1 MKKEELVA
9 KLEVAKEVTSVVSID
24 LMLTALGMLEET
36 QPKIKTGLT
45 QELADEIANRI
56 ERTLDYNADDLVEK
70 DGITFEIIYGNQLEV
85 DNAQINV
92 GETMEHITAVLDGFV
107 VEEDLYVAAYNEN
120 FGPDQDEDDGCGPSE
135 SEVMQSV
142 NTGLGLPGFEEG
154 LGLDNLNIRFQDGRQ
169 GI

>member
-1 MKKEELVA
+1 MKKEELLA

-24 LMLTALGMLEET
+24 LIISALNELEA
-36 QPKIKTGLT
+36 PKAKSGIT

-107 VEEDLYVAAYNEN
+107 IEEDLYVEAYNEN
-120 FGPDQDEDDGCGPSE
+120 FGPDQDE
-135 SEVMQSV
+135 
-142 NTGLGLPGFEEG
+142 TGHTLPGFENG
-154 LGLDNLNIRFQDGRQ
+154 VGLDNLNIRFQDGRQ

>member
-9 KLEVAKEVTSVVSID
+9 KLETAKEVTSVVSID
-24 LMLTALGMLEET
+24 LMLAALGMLEET

-107 VEEDLYVAAYNEN
+107 IEEDLYVEAYNEN
-120 FGPDQDEDDGCGPSE
+120 FGPNQDE
-135 SEVMQSV
+135 
-142 NTGLGLPGFEEG
+142 TGHTLPGFEEG
-154 LGLDNLNIRFQDGRQ
+154 IGLDNLNIRFQDSRQ

>member
-9 KLEVAKEVTSVVSID
+9 KLQGCKEYTNTVSID
-24 LMLTALGMLEET
+24 FVLAALGMLEES
-36 QPKIKTGLT
+36 KVKLGLT

-56 ERTLDYNADDLVEK
+56 ERCLDRNCDDLVDK
-70 DGITFEIIYGNQLEV
+70 DGITFEIVYGNQLEV
-85 DNAQINV
+85 DEAQINV
-92 GETMEHITAVLDGFV
+92 YETMEHITACLEEFV
-107 VEEDLYVAAYNEN
+107 VEE
-120 FGPDQDEDDGCGPSE
+120 DEDDGCGPSE

-154 LGLDNLNIRFQDGRQ
+154 LGLDNLNIRFQDKQ

>member
-24 LMLTALGMLEET
+24 LMLAALGMLEET

-70 DGITFEIIYGNQLEV
+70 DGITFEIVYGNQLEI

-107 VEEDLYVAAYNEN
+107 IEEDLYVAAYNEN
-120 FGPDQDEDDGCGPSE
+120 FGPNQDE
-135 SEVMQSV
+135 
-142 NTGLGLPGFEEG
+142 TGHTLPGFEEG
-154 LGLDNLNIRFQDGRQ
+154 IGLDNLNIRLQEDRQ

>member
-24 LMLTALGMLEET
+24 LMLAALGMLEET

-70 DGITFEIIYGNQLEV
+70 DGITFEIVYGNQLEI

-92 GETMEHITAVLDGFV
+92 GETMEHITAVLDGFIV
-107 VEEDLYVAAYNEN
+107 GE
-120 FGPDQDEDDGCGPSE
+120 DEDE
-135 SEVMQSV
+135 NE
-142 NTGLGLPGFEEG
+142 TGHTLPGFEEG
-154 LGLDNLNIRFQDGRQ
+154 IGLDNLNIRLQEDRQ

>member
-1 MKKEELVA
+1 MKKSELLT
-9 KLEVAKEVTSVVSID
+9 KLETAKEVTSVVSID
-24 LMLTALGMLEET
+24 LIISALNELEET
-36 QPKIKTGLT
+36 QPKIKIGLT
-45 QELADEIANRI
+45 QELADEIANKI

-107 VEEDLYVAAYNEN
+107 IEEDLYVEAYNEN
-120 FGPDQDEDDGCGPSE
+120 FGPDE
-135 SEVMQSV
+135 
-142 NTGLGLPGFEEG
+142 TGHTLPGFEGG
-154 LGLDNLNIRFQDGRQ
+154 LGLDNLNVRFQDNRQ